1 MSYPPNPYAESVT
14 PRTPSVFRGDAH
26 RVWQLVVGI
35 VAFFA
40 AQLVAG
46 VVTFFSALLRGSLT
60 IDAATGAGASVRVV
74 RPDGST
80 ADVAQAGMSVFGGL
94 DMLIGMV
101 VGAALSFVFYL
112 LIMRF
117 IAGNPGLGLGKHQRL
132 IEFVT
137 GLGTGLVLMGVS
149 VGVIALFG
157 GYRTTGITTG
167 PALWDGLFYAAAI
180 GIGAGFME
188 EILFRGFLLRVLDA
202 WLGSW
207 AALAIT
213 SVLFGLVHL
222 SNPGASVFGAVAIML
237 EAGVLLGAAYL
248 LTRRLWLAIGI
259 HVAWNFVQGG
269 IFSSNVSGTGER
281 TGLFEAHWSGP
292 AWLTGGSMGIEASVV
307 TLVVALA
314 AGIVLLALARHQG
327 MLLGPVRRT
336 RA

>member
-14 PRTPSVFRGDAH
+14 PRTPSVFRGDSH
-26 RVWQLVVGI
+26 RVWQLVAGI
-35 VAFFA
+35 VAFFVA
-40 AQLVAG
+40 EAVAG
-46 VVTFFSALLRGSLT
+46 AVTALSAVARGTLDSASLEE
-60 IDAATGAGASVRVV
+60 DSPA
-74 RPDGST
+74 
-80 ADVAQAGMSVFGGL
+80 FGGL
-94 DMLIGMV
+94 DMLIGMT
-101 VGAALSFVFYL
+101 VGAALAFVFYL

-117 IAGNPGLGLGKHQRL
+117 ITGNPGLGLGRHQRL

-137 GLGTGLVLMGVS
+137 GLGTGVVLIGVS

-157 GYRTTGITTG
+157 GYRITGITTG

-259 HVAWNFVQGG
+259 HAAWNFVQGG
-269 IFSSNVSGTGER
+269 IFSSNVSGAGER

-327 MLLGPVRRT
+327 MLLGPARRT